1 MKQTFLFNNKED
13 NFNAILNEVD
23 ATKPMIVIFPG
34 GGYDHLSSRE
44 SLPVATRF
52 NQLGYNT
59 TIVNYSV
66 APHADFIQLK
76 QANQVIEKLSEDY
89 ENIVVMGFSAGG
101 HLAGICAT
109 QHIFKNIKCFVLCY
123 PVVSFEKHIQKG
135 TKTNFLKGHD
145 TIENQKLYSINNRV
159 NSQTPPCFIWT
170 TKDDASV
177 PYENTLMMIDAL
189 KENNIDYESVIFPSG
204 PHGMALA
211 DESSRLGGGDNL
223 IDENIAKWPLMVDKF
238 IKKHI

>member
-1 MKQTFLFNNKED
+1 MKQTFLFNNKEN

-76 QANQVIEKLSEDY
+76 QANQVIEKLSENY

-109 QHIFKNIKCFVLCY
+109 QHIFKNIKCFVLCLFLCETMLFQQ
-123 PVVSFEKHIQKG
+123 VCAQTIWADDSLNDVIIKNSKDVIHDG
-135 TKTNFLKGHD
+135 TL
-145 TIENQKLYSINNRV
+145 
-159 NSQTPPCFIWT
+159 
-170 TKDDASV
+170 
-177 PYENTLMMIDAL
+177 
-189 KENNIDYESVIFPSG
+189 
-204 PHGMALA
+204 
-211 DESSRLGGGDNL
+211 
-223 IDENIAKWPLMVDKF
+223 
-238 IKKHI
+238 